1 MRNLDVTSRIRE
13 AGPVSWVLAL
23 YVGIVAMELARAA
36 GL

>member
-1 MRNLDVTSRIRE
+1 MRSIDLASWFRE
-13 AGPVSWVLAL
+13 NGPLSFVIAL

>member
-1 MRNLDVTSRIRE
+1 MRSIDVAGWVRE
-13 AGPVSWVLAL
+13 NGRFFLLVAL